1 MVLVV
6 KNPPANAG
14 NESLILGSERSP
26 RVENG
31 NLLQCSCLEKFQRQR
46 SLGGYS
52 LWGCEE
58 LDMTGPITSWQIEG
72 GKVVIV
78 TDLILLGSKND
89 CEW

>member
-58 LDMTGPITSWQIEG
+58 LDMTGPITSWQIGG